1 MVPLEMATR
10 EDWALVAVEAAAMA
24 CSSLIN
30 PCMLAVIAVVFGAEA
45 SGSEMDVASLVMAAL
60 L

>member
-1 MVPLEMATR
+1 MATR